1 MGEIER
7 PDLELDP
14 ATMGLTLAEG
24 RCLLRNAQQAL
35 VTQQVARWLQRRSM
49 CDCCGSP
56 YAHKDQRTAMYRSI
70 FGRLAVPSPRWFE
83 CSCKCER
90 VGSGSTFS
98 PLTIALPERVN
109 PQLEQ
114 LQVKFAAHLAYAW
127 AVEVLQELLP
137 LDECISVSATKNR
150 VRAMAD

>member
-1 MGEIER
+1 
-7 PDLELDP
+7 
-14 ATMGLTLAEG
+14 
-24 RCLLRNAQQAL
+24 
-35 VTQQVARWLQRRSM
+35 M

-56 YAHKDQRTAMYRSI
+56 YAHKDQRTVTYRFI
-70 FGRLAVPSPRWFE
+70 FGRLALPSLRWFE

-127 AVEVLQELLP
+127 AVEVLQELLRP
-137 LDECISVSATKNR
+137 EPPWQTARRGFVAMSQSKSSAALSAWICSCRSWVCGRTS
-150 VRAMAD
+150 A